1 MMTKTRVI
9 VAKRQNLAKIEAIIP
24 PQYRNRLKVN
34 IVMKRKK
41 FQSLNITINKADVL
55 MMVSDKENKK
65 INKLISS

>member
-24 PQYRNRLKVN
+24 PRYRNLLKAN

-41 FQSLNITINKADVL
+41 FQYQNITINKADVL

-65 INKLISS
+65 INKLISL